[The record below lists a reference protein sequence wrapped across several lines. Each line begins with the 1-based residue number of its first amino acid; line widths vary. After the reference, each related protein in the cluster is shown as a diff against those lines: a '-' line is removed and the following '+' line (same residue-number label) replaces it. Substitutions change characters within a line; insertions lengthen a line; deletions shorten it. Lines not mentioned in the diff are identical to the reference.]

1 MSDNNCPLR
10 HNSFALAT
18 APNELLLFDLSSGSH
33 RPLQGHACQI
43 QAVECAMDDHAI
55 IFPIALLPCGGIQA
69 VEYAMDGDVI
79 LSCGGCTLKV
89 WDSTSALLL
98 HSCGPGVAATA
109 TATASGNPSI
119 ACHRNKI
126 RALAVNQKMSYLAAT
141 SGASGDPQVI
151 LWDVRVAKP
160 LAHLSPSFTL
170 PPSWAVGTAGQSAP
184 VRVCMAMDV
193 LCWQHGNLPRCECAW
208 RWMRCA
214 SLALHCMSHHPF
226 TPSRAATQSARVR
239 VPMAMDA
246 LCFADERWLMCGSDT
261 TGSAP
266 STIVLWDTSRPTSSS
281 AAPSA
286 SPAATATPG
295 ASAPSAGPSVF
306 HMPAF
311 SSFVTC
317 VAANPTDSRTVV
329 AGGGDGGVAL
339 FDSCTHKAITRF
351 SLGGSFEVRGIRG
364 ARGRQVTSA
373 ALSPCDRSRCLPS
386 FSSSAAAPPSSSS
399 APPSS
404 SSCPS
409 PSLRALFCLSHGPP
423 MPLVHTS
430 GVVWCQANPTCS
442 RLCALVVW
450 LEHAES
456 GVRGGRGGGVS
467 ASFVDCGD
475 EGVNDARWLSASPG
489 FVTATGNG
497 SVAVWDL
504 KRDLT
509 LANPLTAFSFNW
521 LNDQSCIL
529 LTLQPFPCSSAVP
542 SIPPS
547 PQQCGSAAVALASPS
562 LHGRWRGHP
571 VTPALPFEAS
581 QKPILCSSS
590 PSLHDQVAV
599 APDDACIAT
608 GGDDQ
613 KVVSAFLSPLLH
625 S

>member
-1 MSDNNCPLR
+1 
-10 HNSFALAT
+10 AGGAAGT
-18 APNELLLFDLSSGSH
+18 
-33 RPLQGHACQI
+33 
-43 QAVECAMDDHAI
+43 VEDA
-55 IFPIALLPCGGIQA
+55 
-69 VEYAMDGDVI
+69 
-79 LSCGGCTLKV
+79 
-89 WDSTSALLL
+89 
-98 HSCGPGVAATA
+98 GPGVIPLRGPHWLVAGRVPQCKCAWQWMRSACFALPYVACPIIHSSPNQPTPAGQWEQLARVLRAVGAAGKN
-109 TATASGNPSI
+109 AS
-119 ACHRNKI
+119 
-126 RALAVNQKMSYLAAT
+126 ALQGRECSREEYP
-141 SGASGDPQVI
+141 GAS
-151 LWDVRVAKP
+151 
-160 LAHLSPSFTL
+160 AHGHRC
-170 PPSWAVGTAGQSAP
+170 A
-184 VRVCMAMDV
+184 V
-193 LCWQHGNLPRCECAW
+193 LCFVWTLHGTSHHTCASPTPAGQHGNLPRCECAW

-226 TPSRAATQSARVR
+226 TPSRAAAQSARVR
-239 VPMAMDA
+239 VRMAMDA
-246 LCFADERWLMCGSDT
+246 LCFADERWLVCGSDT

-266 STIVLWDTSRPTSSS
+266 STIVLWDTSRPPSSS

-339 FDSCTHKAITRF
+339 FDSRMHKAITRF
-351 SLGGSFEVRGIRG
+351 SLGGSFEV
-364 ARGRQVTSA
+364 TSA
-373 ALSPCDRSRCLPS
+373 ALSPS
-386 FSSSAAAPPSSSS
+386 
-399 APPSS
+399 
-404 SSCPS
+404 
-409 PSLRALFCLSHGPP
+409 
-423 MPLVHTS
+423 
-430 GVVWCQANPTCS
+430 NPTCS

-467 ASFVDCGD
+467 ASCALWIVGTK
-475 EGVNDARWLSASPG
+475 GSMMPG
-489 FVTATGNG
+489 GSLLRLA

-509 LANPLTAFSFNW
+509 LADPLTAFSFNW

-547 PQQCGSAAVALASPS
+547 PQQCGSACGLADKAVALASPS
-562 LHGRWRGHP
+562 LHGRLRGHP

-581 QKPILCSSS
+581 QKPFLCSSS

-613 KVVSAFLSPLLH
+613 KVVSAFSPLSSIPRSSISLL
-625 S
+625 